1 MSNKESD
8 PKLKLP
14 ESDSCEV
21 DKIIEELRK
30 KSEIDSE
37 VDNKILP
44 QKPDSEKTS
53 QKH

>member
-30 KSEIDSE
+30 KTELSPKTN
-37 VDNKILP
+37 NKNLP
-44 QKPDSEKTS
+44 QQKPIVEKI
-53 QKH
+53 H